1 MGRKEGKGKGRG
13 KGERER
19 RERRRGKGG
28 KEEKGRM
35 NDVATS
41 YDLYPSYPI
50 KLKLKVHV

>member
-1 MGRKEGKGKGRG
+1 MKREGKEG
-13 KGERER
+13 
-19 RERRRGKGG
+19 ERRRGKGG

-41 YDLYPSYPI
+41 YDLYPPYPI